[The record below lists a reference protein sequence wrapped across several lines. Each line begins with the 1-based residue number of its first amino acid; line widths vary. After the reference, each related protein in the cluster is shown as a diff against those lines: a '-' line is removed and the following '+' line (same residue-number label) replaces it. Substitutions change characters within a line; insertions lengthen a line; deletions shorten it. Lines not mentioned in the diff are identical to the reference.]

1 MPGSAPRRG
10 LTTTGRAPRL
20 SNESDLYTT
29 CVRVGFYVRPPAA
42 VNPSRGEPPPPGPD
56 HRAPSPARKGD
67 AVSEGRDIHTIYAQL
82 RERISLL
89 DYPPGTA
96 LSETRLAAEFG
107 VSRTPIRQVLHRLEF
122 DGLVTIRRG
131 VGSLVTPID
140 VRYLKQVYD
149 LRVKLIDVIAD
160 LDPAGIDE
168 ADFARIDG
176 LRHEV
181 RALHARRDPRALALA
196 YLEFNRAVTRAIGN
210 EPLREIADR
219 LYHQTSRLW
228 TDALPALPWEHEVE
242 MVERE
247 VDDTLRA
254 LRAGDMRDVADV
266 RKRHMIDC
274 IARVGAYLGRFDA
287 GATAP
292 PNPLASV
299 NASEGGPS

>member
-1 MPGSAPRRG
+1 M
-10 LTTTGRAPRL
+10 
-20 SNESDLYTT
+20 
-29 CVRVGFYVRPPAA
+29 GFYVRPGAA
-42 VNPSRGEPPPPGPD
+42 VNPLEETGPGRPAPRDPPTPGPA
-56 HRAPSPARKGD
+56 HRAPSRARKGD
-67 AVSEGRDIHTIYAQL
+67 AVSEGRDIQTIYARL

-96 LSETRLAAEFG
+96 LSENRLAAEFG
-107 VSRTPIRQVLHRLEF
+107 VSRTPIRQVLHRLEI

-131 VGSLVTPID
+131 VGSLVTSID

-160 LDPAGIDE
+160 LDPAAIDQR
-168 ADFARIDG
+168 DIARIDA
-176 LRHEV
+176 LRDEV
-181 RALHARRDPRALALA
+181 RALRGRRDPRALALA

-228 TDALPALPWEHEVE
+228 IDALPALPWEHEVDA
-242 MVERE
+242 VEKE

-254 LRAGDMRDVADV
+254 LRAGDMRTVADV

-287 GATAP
+287 GVGAPTAHRTP
-292 PNPLASV
+292 V
-299 NASEGGPS
+299 TVSEGGPS

>member
-1 MPGSAPRRG
+1 M
-10 LTTTGRAPRL
+10 
-20 SNESDLYTT
+20 
-29 CVRVGFYVRPPAA
+29 
-42 VNPSRGEPPPPGPD
+42 
-56 HRAPSPARKGD
+56 
-67 AVSEGRDIHTIYAQL
+67 SEGRDIQTIYARL

-89 DYPPGTA
+89 DYPPGTL
-96 LSETRLAAEFG
+96 LSENRLADEFG

-122 DGLVTIRRG
+122 EGLVAIRRG

-160 LDPAGIDE
+160 LDPVAIDE
-168 ADFARIDG
+168 GDLARIDA
-176 LRHEV
+176 LRDEV
-181 RALHARRDPRALALA
+181 RALRARRDPRALALA

-242 MVERE
+242 VIERE
-247 VDDTLRA
+247 IDDTLRA
-254 LRAGDMRDVADV
+254 LRGSDMRAVADV

-287 GATAP
+287 VAGAPAAHRA
-292 PNPLASV
+292 PLAP
-299 NASEGGPS
+299 SEGGPR